1 MGWRSYGSLAAVMV
15 LVTLDVVVDGPL
27 RQLDHAVHEFCDA
40 HVRGR
45 ALEFVRGVSKLGQR
59 GYLVRVIVPL
69 SVVAAVRRR
78 SLRYPA
84 FAVLIAY
91 ALSLTQTGLKSVVP
105 RSFPF
110 GDVDVI
116 GRYGDA
122 YPSGHTLNG
131 FVLVWVILEL
141 LAAALPAVDGVL
153 PARRRRGAALAAG
166 VVTAAAL
173 TVSDQ
178 HWLTDVLFSL
188 ALGPVLLA
196 WLVAAAPFERRR
208 LLPAPLRSAA
218 RATRTEAPRPGPERG
233 R

>member
-1 MGWRSYGSLAAVMV
+1 MV
-15 LVTLDVVVDGPL
+15 LVTLDVMADGPL
-27 RQLDHAVHEFCDA
+27 RQLDHAVHGFCDA

-45 ALEFVRGVSKLGQR
+45 ALEFTRGVSKLGQR

-69 SVVAAVRRR
+69 SVLAAVRRR
-78 SLRYPA
+78 SPRYP
-84 FAVLIAY
+84 VLSIAIAY
-91 ALSLTQTGLKSVVP
+91 ALSLSQTGLKSVIP
-105 RSFPF
+105 RSFPY
-110 GDVDVI
+110 GDVDVV

-131 FVLVWVILEL
+131 FLLVWVVLEL

-153 PARRRRGAALAAG
+153 PARRRHRAALVAG

-208 LLPAPLRSAA
+208 PLAAPLPSAA
-218 RATRTEAPRPGPERG
+218 RATTTEAPRPGPERG